1 MSPIDKQSGTC
12 DVSAL
17 AAPGVR
23 QLQPYLPGKPIS
35 ELEREFGIQ
44 NIIKLAS
51 NENPLGT
58 GPAAVKA
65 MHDELAE
72 LSLYPDGGGFELKH
86 ALAKVHGLDS
96 SRITLGNGSND
107 VLVLI
112 AEAFL
117 QPGLEAVF
125 SQYCFAVYPIA
136 VEAAGATAKV
146 ASALPSDHVQALGHD
161 LAEMKKLVN
170 ENTRIVFIANPNN
183 PTGSW
188 LDGGELYDFL
198 SALPDHVLVV
208 VDEAY
213 FEYSRPMG
221 LPDASLWLDEFP
233 RLIVTRTFS
242 KAYGLAGIR
251 IGYSLSSAAI
261 ADMLNRIRQPFN
273 VNSVALAGAVAALE
287 DQEFIRRSVTSNSA
301 GLAQLKAGFSK
312 MGLHSGP
319 SAANFLLLDLA
330 RDAGP
335 VNEALL
341 RAGIIVRPVGNYGL
355 GNYLRITVGTPP
367 QNESLLLA
375 LADILS
381 EGSGSIA

>member
-1 MSPIDKQSGTC
+1 MSTDDTLSKGSDIEK
-12 DVSAL
+12 L

-23 QLQPYLPGKPIS
+23 LLQPYLPGKPIS
-35 ELEREFGIQ
+35 ELEREYGVQ

-58 GPAAVKA
+58 GPAAIKA
-65 MHDELAE
+65 MQDELAE
-72 LSLYPDGGGFELKH
+72 LSLYPDGGGFELKQV
-86 ALAKVHGLDS
+86 LAQTHSLEAS
-96 SRITLGNGSND
+96 CITLGNGSND

-136 VEAAGATAKV
+136 VEATGATAKI
-146 ASALPSDHVQALGHD
+146 ANAFPADHAQSLGHD
-161 LAEMKKLVN
+161 LSEMKRLVN
-170 ENTRIVFIANPNN
+170 KNTRIVFIANPNN

-188 LDGGELYDFL
+188 LEKDELHDFL
-198 SALPDHVLVV
+198 ASMPNHVLVV

-233 RLIVTRTFS
+233 NLIVSRTFS

-251 IGYSLSSAAI
+251 IGYCLSSVAI

-273 VNSVALAGAVAALE
+273 VNSMALAGAVAALG
-287 DQEFIRRSVTSNSA
+287 DQEFIRQSVTSNST
-301 GLAQLKAGFSK
+301 GLAQLKAG
-312 MGLHSGP
+312 MGNLGLRTGP
-319 SAANFLLLDLA
+319 SAANFVLLDLA
-330 RDAGP
+330 INAGP

-355 GNYLRITVGTPP
+355 SNHLRITVGTPA
-367 QNESLLLA
+367 QNESLLNA
-375 LADILS
+375 LAGILS
-381 EGSGSIA
+381 KGSSGIA